1 MEYLNKDDYSHI
13 KDIIDEFIGDTVLGN
28 HLFKAI
34 KVHFKRK
41 EKTIIIQP
49 IEEKEEILKKSTV
62 YPNAANLQKMRVEA
76 DEALLRFNKNLRR
89 KNGATKSK
97 KKANN

>member
-34 KVHFKRK
+34 RVHFKRK
-41 EKTIIIQP
+41 EREIAKPKAID
-49 IEEKEEILKKSTV
+49 IEINNFKPSKFNSKSIHEMS
-62 YPNAANLQKMRVEA
+62 KEA
-76 DEALLRFNKNLRR
+76 DEALLRFNKKLRR
-89 KNGATKSK
+89 KNVVAKGK
-97 KKANN
+97 KKTNN